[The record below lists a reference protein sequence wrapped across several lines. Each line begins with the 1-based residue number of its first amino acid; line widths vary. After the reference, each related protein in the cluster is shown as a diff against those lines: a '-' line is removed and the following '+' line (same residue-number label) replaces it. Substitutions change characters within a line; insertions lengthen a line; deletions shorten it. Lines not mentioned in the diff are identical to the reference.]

1 MIIKSMARKSPSF
14 RQLAK
19 YMDKGK
25 KNHKSFEVFYNNL
38 YSRENEGISEEFKN
52 NADNLK
58 YRKNGNYLYHEVISI
73 TRSPEMDFEKQKEIL
88 YSLVNDY
95 VSLRAKRNLVYGIM
109 HTDKKNDLHYHLMI
123 SSNELGSEKRH
134 RLNKSTFANIQ
145 KSIEK
150 NVLNNFPELGQKII
164 YNQNKAEKT
173 KKGEYE
179 LKKRT
184 GKESQR
190 DIVKRELTEIFKTS
204 KGKADFFNKL
214 SASGYEVYIKG
225 NTIGVKWEKTGRNYR
240 LKTLGLLDKFNSISG
255 KIEEV
260 EHRKEEIKESRE
272 EQNKEKE
279 IKSSKE
285 EYKQESKFK
294 NEEVKPKKEKISES
308 EKKSEENQEETKQ
321 SEKQKEINEVRLEI
335 ERRKQELKKQ
345 REEGQE
351 YGKDYDKGDKSL

>member
-14 RQLAK
+14 HQLAK

-38 YSRENEGISEEFKN
+38 YSRESEGISDEFKK
-52 NADNLK
+52 NAENLRH
-58 YRKNGNYLYHEVISI
+58 RKNGNYLYHEVISI
-73 TRSPEMDFEKQKEIL
+73 TRSHELDFEKQKEIL

-95 VSLRAKRNLVYGIM
+95 VQLRAKRNLVYGIM
-109 HTDKKNDLHYHLMI
+109 HTDKKDNLHYHLMI

-150 NVLNNFPELGQKII
+150 NVLNNFPDLGQKII

-179 LKKRT
+179 LKRRT

-190 DIVKRELTEIFKTS
+190 DKIKRELTEVFETA

-214 SASGYEVYIKG
+214 ADAGFEVYVNG
-225 NTIGVKWEKTGRNYR
+225 NTIGVTSSETGRNYR
-240 LKTLGLLDKFNSISG
+240 LKTLGLLDKFNTISG

-260 EHRKEEIKESRE
+260 EHRKEEIKESRGGQDKTE
-272 EQNKEKE
+272 NVEPEK
-279 IKSSKE
+279 
-285 EYKQESKFK
+285 KQEEKPK
-294 NEEVKPKKEKISES
+294 QEKQTKHETEVKTEVK
-308 EKKSEENQEETKQ
+308 QEA
-321 SEKQKEINEVRLEI
+321 INEVQAEI

-345 REEGQE
+345 REAEQE
-351 YGKDYDKGDKSL
+351 YNNDYGKGDKSL